1 MISVVLLMAGRGTR
15 MGLNENKI
23 LLNVGNKPIFMY
35 SLEKFLK
42 HKYEVV
48 CVINENDKDKVIPLL
63 PKNVK
68 YVYGGKERGD
78 SVLNGIRETT
88 GDYILIHDAARPF
101 ISDLLIDEI
110 EKKKNPNKCILTYLP
125 VVDTIKE
132 NNNKKLKTL
141 DRNNLIKAVT
151 PQAGPRLLLLNAYSK
166 ALLENR
172 HFTDDVSVVE
182 HYFPNSVIDLVKANE
197 EIFKITTPMDLKIAE
212 AIWSEFND

>member
-23 LLNVGNKPIFMY
+23 LLEIGGKPIFMY

-48 CVINENDKDKVIPLL
+48 CVINENDKDRIIPLL

-68 YVYGGKERGD
+68 YTFGGKERGD

-101 ISDLLIDEI
+101 ISDKLIEDI
-110 EKKKNPNKCILTYLP
+110 EKNKKDNRCILSYLD

-132 NNNKKLKTL
+132 NGNRLKTL
-141 DRNNLIKAVT
+141 DRSKLIKAVT
-151 PQAGPRLLLLNAYSK
+151 PQAGPRMLLLNAYSK
-166 ALLENR
+166 ALIENK

-182 HYFPNSVIDLVKANE
+182 HYFPNVKIDLVKANQ
-197 EIFKITTPMDLKIAE
+197 EIFKVTTPFDLKIAL
-212 AIWSEFND
+212 AVWSDFSD

>member
-23 LLNVGNKPIFMY
+23 LLNVGGKPIFMY

-42 HKYEVV
+42 HKFEVV
-48 CVINENDKDKVIPLL
+48 CVINKNDKEKVVPLL

-68 YVYGGKERGD
+68 YVFGGEERGD

-88 GDYILIHDAARPF
+88 GDYLLIHDAARPF
-101 ISDLLIDEI
+101 ISDSLISEL
-110 EKKKNPNKCILTYLP
+110 EKKQSQSRCILTYLP

-132 NNNKKLKTL
+132 NTNKLKTL
-141 DRNNLIKAVT
+141 DRSKLIRAVT

-166 ALLENR
+166 ALIENK

-182 HYFPNSVIDLVKANE
+182 HYFPNVIIDLVEANE

-212 AIWSEFND
+212 AVWSEFND

>member
-35 SLEKFLK
+35 SLEKFIK
-42 HKYEVV
+42 HGFEVV
-48 CVINENDKDKVIPLL
+48 CVINEQDKDKVLPML

-68 YVYGGKERGD
+68 YVFGGKERGD

-88 GDYILIHDAARPF
+88 GDYILIHDSARPF
-101 ISDLLIDEI
+101 ISDSLIDEI
-110 EKKKNPNKCILTYLP
+110 KNKQSQNKCILAYLP

-132 NNNKKLKTL
+132 NGTKLKTL
-141 DRNNLIKAVT
+141 DRSKLIKAVT

-166 ALLENR
+166 ALIENR

-182 HYFPNSVIDLVKANE
+182 HYFPNVIIDLVKANE